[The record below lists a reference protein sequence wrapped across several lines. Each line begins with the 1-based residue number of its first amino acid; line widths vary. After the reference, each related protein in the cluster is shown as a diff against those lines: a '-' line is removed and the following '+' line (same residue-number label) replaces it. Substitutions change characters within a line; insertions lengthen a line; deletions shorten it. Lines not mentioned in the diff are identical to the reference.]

1 MEKETVIKI
10 EKGYSS
16 FAEEIKKDYG
26 VSVADCYQCGKCTAG
41 CPVACEADVSPSQAV
56 RMVQLGMRDDLLRAK
71 SVWLCTGCETCA
83 TRCPN
88 GVSPAKIFDAC
99 RQIGV
104 KEDVPAS
111 VPETKIMHEEILRQ
125 VSWYGRTH
133 ELGMEMLYKFRTKH
147 FKDDM
152 FQGLRMML
160 GGKISILPGRI
171 KRPSEVAKLIKKE
184 KSE

>member
-1 MEKETVIKI
+1 MEKENIIKI
-10 EKGYSS
+10 GGEHLS
-16 FAEEIKKDYG
+16 FSEEIKNDFG
-26 VSVADCYQCGKCTAG
+26 VNTPDCYQCGKCTAG
-41 CPVACEADVSPSQAV
+41 CPMAREMDVPPSQAV
-56 RMVQLGMRDDLLRAK
+56 RMVQLGMREELLNSKA
-71 SVWLCTGCETCA
+71 VWLCTGCETCA

-88 GVSPAKIFDAC
+88 AVSPAKIYDAC

-104 KEDVPAS
+104 KENIPAA

-160 GGKISILPGRI
+160 GGKISILPGRV